1 MSGRKRTLKLGWRE
15 LWPVWVVFGI
25 LIAIGIVGM
34 QVMFPPTMA
43 TIPTRQAARFF
54 RTCSLTAAIEVG
66 LVRPVVAEFQRSRVP
81 VDVNA
86 KRSLNTTHRF
96 VFAAG
101 AIEDSSALLF
111 HRSFRLNHA
120 VRSKQFDGRENMVCA
135 SYYDLTAASVAALRR
150 SRWLAQVL
158 LWIPIELL
166 FALGATEVIRLPS
179 VLGPSGGGSRF
190 YIHAAHKIFHNGWAF
205 HYNVSSVRPGPVP
218 EGTVLCSLCNQVASP
233 WRGRWRPGAPCLTAN
248 ENAHPGAPSAFAI
261 ADSARTFT
269 PWRPGQSAQ
278 NPANRL
284 AKGSSSHKEVGT
296 ARALKERRPLYWT
309 QILISTV

>member
-1 MSGRKRTLKLGWRE
+1 MCHAILLRLAHLRRHSRCRMPSRLQVIAGTQHCDAMRVESRMLYISSKPGANNERAQADVEVGLARVG
-15 LWPVWVVFGI
+15 PVWTVFGI
-25 LIAIGIVGM
+25 PIAIGIVGM

-135 SYYDLTAASVAALRR
+135 SYYDLTWSHRSNTSALCTR
-150 SRWLAQVL
+150 
-158 LWIPIELL
+158 
-166 FALGATEVIRLPS
+166 
-179 VLGPSGGGSRF
+179 
-190 YIHAAHKIFHNGWAF
+190 
-205 HYNVSSVRPGPVP
+205 SVRRRQSILHPCRTQDLSQRLGFSLQCLLT
-218 EGTVLCSLCNQVASP
+218 TVQDSREFAVLDKV
-233 WRGRWRPGAPCLTAN
+233 T
-248 ENAHPGAPSAFAI
+248 PSF
-261 ADSARTFT
+261 
-269 PWRPGQSAQ
+269 
-278 NPANRL
+278 
-284 AKGSSSHKEVGT
+284 
-296 ARALKERRPLYWT
+296 
-309 QILISTV
+309 

>member
-1 MSGRKRTLKLGWRE
+1 MRCEWKAKCCTSPRSQERTMSGRKRTLKLGWRE
-15 LWPVWVVFGI
+15 LGQSGRYSGI
-25 LIAIGIVGM
+25 PIAIGIVGM

-135 SYYDLTAASVAALRR
+135 SQLLRSPKGR
-150 SRWLAQVL
+150 SDIQPR
-158 LWIPIELL
+158 II
-166 FALGATEVIRLPS
+166 
-179 VLGPSGGGSRF
+179 
-190 YIHAAHKIFHNGWAF
+190 K
-205 HYNVSSVRPGPVP
+205 
-218 EGTVLCSLCNQVASP
+218 GTF
-233 WRGRWRPGAPCLTAN
+233 R
-248 ENAHPGAPSAFAI
+248 SAK
-261 ADSARTFT
+261 R
-269 PWRPGQSAQ
+269 
-278 NPANRL
+278 
-284 AKGSSSHKEVGT
+284 K
-296 ARALKERRPLYWT
+296 
-309 QILISTV
+309 QI

>member
-1 MSGRKRTLKLGWRE
+1 MPSRLQVIAGTQHCDAMRVESQMLYISSKPGANNERAQADVEVGLARVG
-15 LWPVWVVFGI
+15 PVWTVFGI
-25 LIAIGIVGM
+25 PIAIGIVGM

-43 TIPTRQAARFF
+43 TILTRQAARFF

-135 SYYDLTAASVAALRR
+135 SQLLRSPKGR
-150 SRWLAQVL
+150 SDIQPR
-158 LWIPIELL
+158 II
-166 FALGATEVIRLPS
+166 
-179 VLGPSGGGSRF
+179 
-190 YIHAAHKIFHNGWAF
+190 K
-205 HYNVSSVRPGPVP
+205 
-218 EGTVLCSLCNQVASP
+218 GTF
-233 WRGRWRPGAPCLTAN
+233 R
-248 ENAHPGAPSAFAI
+248 SAK
-261 ADSARTFT
+261 R
-269 PWRPGQSAQ
+269 
-278 NPANRL
+278 
-284 AKGSSSHKEVGT
+284 K
-296 ARALKERRPLYWT
+296 
-309 QILISTV
+309 QI